1 MLMPRLGTR
10 KLHHLLS
17 DAFNHCQLKVGRD
30 KLFSILRMERMLIS
44 PLKNFTVT
52 TNSKHWLRK
61 HPNLIKEKEY
71 KLPEQLWV
79 SDITYLKTKECVS
92 YLSLVTDA
100 VSRRIMGYHLSGD
113 LRTEGALKALKMA
126 VGNRMYS
133 HALIH
138 HSDRGVQYCSEE
150 YQQVLRENKISTS
163 MTDGYDC
170 YQNAL
175 AERINGILKMEFLL
189 ATYQD
194 IDQAQKVI
202 KQSIAIYNQNRPHL
216 ALKMDT
222 PNNVHRLKGQTHK
235 KTTRTLKGSCGFL
248 SSRIN

>member
-1 MLMPRLGTR
+1 MPRLGTR
-10 KLHHLLS
+10 KLHYLLS
-17 DAFNHCQLKVGRD
+17 DNFRDSQLKIGRD

-44 PLKNFTVT
+44 PFKSFTIT

-61 HPNLIKEKEY
+61 HPNLIKGKEY
-71 KLPEQLWV
+71 TLPEQLWV

-100 VSRRIMGYHLSGD
+100 VSRKIMGYYLSRD
-113 LRTEGALKALKMA
+113 LRTEGVVKALKMA
-126 VGNRMYS
+126 VENRMYS
-133 HALIH
+133 HPLIH
-138 HSDRGVQYCSEE
+138 HSDRGFQYCSEE
-150 YQQVLRENKISTS
+150 YQRVLKEKNITTS

-189 ATYQD
+189 ATYRD
-194 IDQAQKVI
+194 IDQARKVI
-202 KQSIAIYNQNRPHL
+202 EQSIAIYNQRRPHL
-216 ALKMDT
+216 ALRMET
-222 PNNVHRLKGQTHK
+222 PDNAHRLKSQAHK

-248 SSRIN
+248 SSQNI